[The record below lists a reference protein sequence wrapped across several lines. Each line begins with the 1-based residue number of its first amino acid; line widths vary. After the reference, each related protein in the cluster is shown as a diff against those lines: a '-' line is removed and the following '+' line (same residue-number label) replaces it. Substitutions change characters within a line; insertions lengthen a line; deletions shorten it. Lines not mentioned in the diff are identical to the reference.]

1 MSPTGRVAMENNIRR
16 LAYGLIG
23 LFLILIIYLT
33 YLQVFK
39 GNWLV
44 GHQQNK
50 RLLAYEAE
58 ITRGTIYDRRGRV
71 LAETKPQGGRLT
83 RRYPMGE
90 LFAHLT
96 GYTSVKYGKAGLEEA
111 YDRLL
116 LGLNDEQKLDNFVN
130 RLQGKPQV
138 GNDLILTVDSE
149 LQGLGRAL
157 LGNRRG
163 AVVALDPRNG
173 EILAMVS
180 NPGFNPNLIEETWPE
195 ISRDKEKGVLIN
207 RATQGI
213 YPPGSIMK
221 VVTGA
226 GALTKNPLLGQSTY
240 DCPGYLEIGDYKLK
254 DLAVHGKVDFN
265 RAMAVSCNTTF
276 AQLGL
281 KLGRQD
287 FYQNALD
294 FGFLKDIPF
303 DLPVKASS
311 LPDPDELTA
320 SGLAQSAIGQ
330 GEVVVTPLHM
340 ALVAAGIANDGVMV
354 RPRLV
359 AQVRSG
365 DGSILS
371 SSGTRTWRTPVSP
384 QVAGAVKEAMVQ
396 VVAEGT
402 GQGAQVPGVAV
413 AGKTGSAQNPH
424 GATHAWF
431 IGFAP
436 AERPRVA
443 VAVIVENSGYGG
455 REAAPIARQ
464 IMGKALEITR

>member
-1 MSPTGRVAMENNIRR
+1 MENNIRR
-16 LAYGLIG
+16 LAYGLIS
-23 LFLILIIYLT
+23 LFLILILYLT
-33 YLQVFK
+33 YLQVFQ
-39 GNWLV
+39 GNKLV

-58 ITRGTIYDRRGRV
+58 IARGTIYDRQGRI
-71 LAETKPQGGRLT
+71 LAETKAVDGKLKRL
-83 RRYPMGE
+83 YPMGE
-90 LFAHLT
+90 LFAHLI
-96 GYTSVKYGKAGLEEA
+96 GYTSIKYGKTGLEQA

-130 RLQGKPQV
+130 RLQGQPQV
-138 GNDLILTVDSE
+138 GNDLILTVDSQ

-173 EILAMVS
+173 EVLALVTS
-180 NPGFNPNLIEETWPE
+180 PSFNPNLIEKTWAE
-195 ISRDKEKGVLIN
+195 ISGDEEKGILVN

-226 GALTKNPLLGQSTY
+226 GALVKDPLLGQATY
-240 DCPGYLEIGDYKLK
+240 DCPGYLQIGDYRLN
-254 DLAVHGKVDFN
+254 DLAVHGQVDFN

-276 AQLGL
+276 GQLGI
-281 KLGRQD
+281 KLGPQD
-287 FYQNALD
+287 FYDNALA
-294 FGFLKDIPF
+294 FGFLEDIPF
-303 DLPVKASS
+303 DLPVKAGS
-311 LPDPDELTA
+311 LPEPGQLTKA
-320 SGLAQSAIGQ
+320 GLAQSAIGQ
-330 GEVVVTPLHM
+330 GKVVTTPLHM
-340 ALVAAGIANDGVMV
+340 ALVAAGIANDGVMM
-354 RPRLV
+354 RPKVV

-371 SSGTRTWRTPVSP
+371 NPGEKKWKNAVSSQAAR
-384 QVAGAVKEAMVQ
+384 AVKDAMVQ

-402 GQGAQVPGVAV
+402 GRSAQLPGLAV

-436 AERPRVA
+436 ADQPRVA
-443 VAVIVENSGYGG
+443 VAVIVENVGYGG